1 MIGLGAR
8 GGGDLVVTVVV
19 MLQCGSDSGS
29 HSNGVRG
36 GDNGSHS
43 NGVRGGDSG
52 DHSNGVIGGDSGGH
66 SNGVRGGDLM
76 TAVVHVGGVFLVLQ
90 TSQFDELTD

>member
-1 MIGLGAR
+1 LIGLGAR

-36 GDNGSHS
+36 GD
-43 NGVRGGDSG
+43 
-52 DHSNGVIGGDSGGH
+52 SGGH

-76 TAVVHVGGVFLVLQ
+76 TAVVHVGGVFLVFQ

>member
-19 MLQCGSDSGS
+19 MLQCGSDS
-29 HSNGVRG
+29 
-36 GDNGSHS
+36 GSHS